1 MPPHRKTK
9 SSSKKKKKSQRSSSD
24 DDDDDKAIIAESA
37 NSAIRAKAGNNGRVP
52 HKWYQTEVARIQAHS
67 QYRHLDLSKVENDIK
82 NKVRSLEQEEK
93 KRVKEEATRIAA
105 AVAAVSAP
113 PAPPSRGVA
122 SSNAEVVVSATAAV
136 ARGAARVSLY
146 PRYQSSS
153 REETARGAA
162 TSNAEVAASSNV
174 ASRSSTA
181 GLDTLALVAANMS
194 TAGSTSSTSR
204 AVALLEQMLIVSLL
218 HSSHS
223 RVQFLVALARSI
235 PSAMHLH
242 WEIRIQI
249 RR

>member
-1 MPPHRKTK
+1 
-9 SSSKKKKKSQRSSSD
+9 
-24 DDDDDKAIIAESA
+24 
-37 NSAIRAKAGNNGRVP
+37 
-52 HKWYQTEVARIQAHS
+52 
-67 QYRHLDLSKVENDIK
+67 
-82 NKVRSLEQEEK
+82 
-93 KRVKEEATRIAA
+93 VKEEAARIAAAVA

-113 PAPPSRGVA
+113 PASPSP
-122 SSNAEVVVSATAAV
+122 
-136 ARGAARVSLY
+136 ARVSLS
-146 PRYQSSS
+146 PRDQSSS
-153 REETARGAA
+153 GEETARGAA
-162 TSNAEVAASSNV
+162 TSNTEVAASSNV

-249 RR
+249 LR